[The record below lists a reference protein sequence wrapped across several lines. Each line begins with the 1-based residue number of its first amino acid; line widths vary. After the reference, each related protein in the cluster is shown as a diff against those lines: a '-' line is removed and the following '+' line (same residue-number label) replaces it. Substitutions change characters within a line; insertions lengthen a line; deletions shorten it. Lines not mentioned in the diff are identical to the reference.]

1 MRRNLGPL
9 EQRSCDGPLK
19 RGAIVPYH
27 RHNQDHVTY
36 CGAGSLA
43 MRRLADDGTTVVAEK
58 IIRAGT
64 VWNSHVTTRAGV
76 LHELEALEDGTI
88 YHCLFAHMGWD
99 GKVVEEHDGNE
110 AAYV

>member
-9 EQRSCDGPLK
+9 EQRSCDAPLAV
-19 RGAIVPYH
+19 GTIVEYH

-36 CGAGSLA
+36 CGAGALV
-43 MRRLADDGTTVVAEK
+43 MRRLADDGSVLAEK

-64 VWNSHVTTRAGV
+64 LMNSHVTTRAGV
-76 LHELEALEDGTI
+76 LHQLEVLEDGTI
-88 YHCLFAHMGWD
+88 YHCLFAHIDWD
-99 GKVVEEHDGNE
+99 GKVVEEYDGNE